1 MRSAPIEI
9 SSGTVYT
16 RILSRQVY
24 CGSDTPEDMLHN
36 LRPNG
41 SKSTVPVDVERESS
55 LFAQAEGGYAFSL
68 QDLFRGLRRRLWVIA
83 LMTAVFTGAAV
94 AFSLAQTPMYEASV
108 EILVGQEQGAGSTPG
123 SLGGDVQGLEQLTA
137 TMAKGVNSRPIAE
150 EVIQQLNLQ
159 VTPEEFL
166 EKHLSVRQVIQTQF
180 IEVNYRDSSPE
191 RAQQVANAIGDVFSE
206 QVSQVSP
213 SASAITATVWT
224 RAVVPD
230 EPVSPKPVRT
240 GMLALVLG
248 LMLGLG
254 LALLLE
260 YLDNSWRSPKHVE
273 QVSGVPTFAVI
284 PTFKVPTGK
293 KGGY

>member
-1 MRSAPIEI
+1 
-9 SSGTVYT
+9 
-16 RILSRQVY
+16 
-24 CGSDTPEDMLHN
+24 
-36 LRPNG
+36 
-41 SKSTVPVDVERESS
+41 

-230 EPVSPKPVRT
+230 EPVSPKPMRT
-240 GMLALVLG
+240 GILALVVG

-284 PTFKVPTGK
+284 PTFKVPVGK
-293 KGGY
+293 KEGY